1 MSVMSEIETHRGAW
15 TEEAFLALP
24 EAHRRIELLDGALLM
39 NPSPTD
45 RHQRLSLLLAMAL
58 ERAHPPGTR
67 VLQAVD
73 VRVGRDR
80 ILVPDIVVVTK
91 PLTEIKV
98 FDASDVLLAL
108 EIVSPGSVAAD
119 RAIKPPL
126 YAQAGIPLYVR
137 VEQGGPV
144 AHTFGLSTDRYL
156 LTSSGAVLEL
166 PDPFGVAVDLA
177 ALVAADEA
185 E

>member
-1 MSVMSEIETHRGAW
+1 
-15 TEEAFLALP
+15 
-24 EAHRRIELLDGALLM
+24 
-39 NPSPTD
+39 
-45 RHQRLSLLLAMAL
+45 
-58 ERAHPPGTR
+58 
-67 VLQAVD
+67 

-91 PLTEIKV
+91 PLSEVKV

-144 AHTFGLSTDRYL
+144 AHTFVLSTDRYL
-156 LTSSGAVLEL
+156 PTSSGAVLDL

-177 ALVAADEA
+177 ALAAADEA
-185 E
+185 D

>member
-1 MSVMSEIETHRGAW
+1 VSVLAQIETHREAW
-15 TEEAFLALP
+15 TEETFLALP
-24 EAHRRIELLDGALLM
+24 EDPRRIELLDGALLVS
-39 NPSPTD
+39 PSPTV
-45 RHQRLSLLLAMAL
+45 RHQRLSLLVALAL
-58 ERAHPPGTR
+58 EGAHPTGTL

-80 ILVPDIVVVTK
+80 ILVPDIVVVRW
-91 PLTEIKV
+91 PRPGLKV
-98 FDASDVLLAL
+98 VDADDVLLAV

-126 YAQAGIPLYVR
+126 YAQAGVPLYVR
-137 VEQGGPV
+137 VEQAGPV
-144 AHTFGLSTDRYL
+144 AHLFELDGDRYR
-156 LTSSGAVLEL
+156 LTSSGPMLHL
-166 PDPFGVAVDLA
+166 PDPFGLTIDLA